1 MRYEHGGDIYTYG
14 QEKTLLDFS
23 VNINPLGPSGAVL
36 KAAGQGVLQMTH
48 YPDSRCRKLRAA
60 TAKAYG
66 VGEEN
71 IVFGNGAAELLF
83 LLAFAKRPGRALVT
97 APAFSEYERALLAV
111 GCIVEKIPLK
121 RERQFDPGE
130 DVLESLTEKIDMLF
144 LCSPMNPTG
153 RTISAELLE
162 QIFKRC
168 EKLGIFVVLDEC
180 FCEFLENPETA
191 WANIDRMKKF
201 PNLFLL
207 RAFTKIHAM
216 PGLRLGY
223 GFCSDKKLLDKME
236 QMRQPWSVS
245 TAAQEAGAAALKE
258 TDRVEKTRRYVAGE
272 RRWMERQMER
282 LGISYIPSEVNF
294 MMFRGSED
302 LWERMLKKGILIR
315 DCSNYDGL
323 SKGDYRVAV
332 KTREENMRLF
342 QAFREVF

>member
-66 VGEEN
+66 VGEER

-97 APAFSEYERALLAV
+97 APAFSEYERALLAA

-144 LCSPMNPTG
+144 LCSPMNLRNCWNRFSRDVKNWG
-153 RTISAELLE
+153 
-162 QIFKRC
+162 
-168 EKLGIFVVLDEC
+168 
-180 FCEFLENPETA
+180 FLSCWT
-191 WANIDRMKKF
+191 
-201 PNLFLL
+201 
-207 RAFTKIHAM
+207 
-216 PGLRLGY
+216 
-223 GFCSDKKLLDKME
+223 
-236 QMRQPWSVS
+236 SVS
-245 TAAQEAGAAALKE
+245 
-258 TDRVEKTRRYVAGE
+258 
-272 RRWMERQMER
+272 
-282 LGISYIPSEVNF
+282 VNF
-294 MMFRGSED
+294 WKIRRQRGQTSIE
-302 LWERMLKKGILIR
+302 
-315 DCSNYDGL
+315 
-323 SKGDYRVAV
+323 
-332 KTREENMRLF
+332 
-342 QAFREVF
+342 